1 MRAEPETAP
10 AVQAPPIAVEPSAPE
25 SIPASQTAAA
35 RPEPPATPQ
44 LFPEPEAAPV
54 PMPMPMPMPMPAPQP
69 ARASPGSIFRR
80 MTGLVGGRA
89 TEAAPAPPAPAQV
102 RTEPTLVEPVHAPQP
117 RARVGQPEETGLD
130 IPAFL
135 RRQAN

>member
-1 MRAEPETAP
+1 
-10 AVQAPPIAVEPSAPE
+10 
-25 SIPASQTAAA
+25 
-35 RPEPPATPQ
+35 
-44 LFPEPEAAPV
+44 
-54 PMPMPMPMPMPAPQP
+54 MPMPMPMPAPQP

-89 TEAAPAPPAPAQV
+89 AEATQAAPAPAAV

-117 RARVGQPEETGLD
+117 RARVAQPEETGLD